1 MNEFVAVVVS
11 YLFVASVV
19 IFGVGLYLLRAISS
33 ETARKVIHIGVIHW
47 WLIALHFITTTW
59 VALIGPVSFI
69 VINAL
74 NVKLRLIPGIQRN
87 ESNDFGTVYYAI
99 SLSMI
104 TFAAYEF
111 NMVTAASI
119 ALFVMGYGDGLA
131 ALIGKAFPSRMLRVN
146 KSVLGSLTML
156 IVSFGVSFYWSQDV
170 VVSIGLAL
178 AATVVEGLSPK
189 GLDNLSVPFVVF
201 VLAGVFL

>member
-19 IFGVGLYLLRAISS
+19 LFGVGLYLLRAISS

-47 WLIALHFITTTW
+47 WLIAITFIETTW
-59 VALIGPVSFI
+59 VALLGPVSFI

-87 ESNDFGTVYYAI
+87 EPNDFGTVYYAI

-111 NMVTAASI
+111 NMITAASI

-201 VLAGVFL
+201 VFAGLFL

>member
-11 YLFVASVV
+11 YLFVTSVV
-19 IFGVGLYLLRAISS
+19 LFGVGLYLLRAISS
-33 ETARKVIHIGVIHW
+33 EAARKVIHIGVIHW
-47 WLIALHFITTTW
+47 WLIALRFITTTW

-74 NVKLRLIPGIQRN
+74 NVKFRLIPGIQR
-87 ESNDFGTVYYAI
+87 EEANDFGTVYYAI

-131 ALIGKAFPSRMLRVN
+131 ALIGKAVPSRMIRVN
-146 KSVLGSLTML
+146 KSLLGSLTML

-201 VLAGVFL
+201 VFAGLFL

>member
-19 IFGVGLYLLRAISS
+19 LFGVGLYLLRAISS

-74 NVKLRLIPGIQRN
+74 NVKLRLIPGIQR
-87 ESNDFGTVYYAI
+87 EETNDFGTVYYAI

-111 NMVTAASI
+111 NMITAASI

-131 ALIGKAFPSRMLRVN
+131 ALIGQAIPSRMLRVN

-201 VLAGVFL
+201 VFAGLLL

>member
-19 IFGVGLYLLRAISS
+19 LFGVGLYLLRTISS

-74 NVKLRLIPGIQRN
+74 NVKLRLIPGIQR
-87 ESNDFGTVYYAI
+87 EETNDFGTVYYAI

-131 ALIGKAFPSRMLRVN
+131 ALIGKAVPSRMIRVN
-146 KSVLGSLTML
+146 KSLLGSLTML

-170 VVSIGLAL
+170 GVSIGLAL
-178 AATVVEGLSPK
+178 AATVVEGFSPK
-189 GLDNLSVPFVVF
+189 GFDNLSVPFVVF
-201 VLAGVFL
+201 VLAGLFL